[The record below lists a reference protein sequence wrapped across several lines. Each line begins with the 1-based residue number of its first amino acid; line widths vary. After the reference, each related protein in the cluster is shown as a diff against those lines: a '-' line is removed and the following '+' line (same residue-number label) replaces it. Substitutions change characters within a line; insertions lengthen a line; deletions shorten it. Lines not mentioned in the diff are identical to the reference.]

1 MPTDPH
7 TYRVSWSPEDAEY
20 LATCHAFPS
29 LSWLALTP
37 AQALAGIRTLVDDIV
52 ADVRARG
59 ESTSP

>member
-37 AQALAGIRTLVDDIV
+37 AQALAGIRTLVDDTV
-52 ADVRARG
+52 ADMRARG
-59 ESTSP
+59 EPTSI